1 MVAFLRRKILPP
13 RTRGSGADEV
23 GTSRPIPSVP
33 RSTQRVHY
41 GCPRLGIVE
50 VVGVTDAAVESGS
63 IDVGLRTAVDL
74 CLGLGAFVVS
84 MTGVVHAV
92 VSDAMP
98 PDDGARR
105 IEVLARNCLSHPAA
119 HGRDLFWN
127 AEVSTEAG
135 SADRSLA
142 CVVMP
147 AWSGDL
153 EVGLLGVVDT
163 WLPEPDARQRAGL
176 ARLAA
181 DLAPLLLRGP
191 RKGGA
196 PPASPRGPEE
206 ALLGGPEEAL
216 LGGSDAPPLG
226 GPDETPSARRAVPAH
241 VDAAD
246 LLASLDDGIM
256 CLDAEGTVVMAN
268 QSADA
273 MHGMAPGRT
282 LVGSPLPTTGVL
294 RGEDGQVLAHDR
306 HPALLT
312 LEDGVA
318 RDVHLTVGE
327 EGDSQ
332 RHVAMSA
339 RPFPI
344 DGRRGVL
351 VVLRDTTAEWT
362 EQQRLTQYALYDPL
376 TGLANRYLL
385 LEELRRML
393 QGLGRR
399 GGSVTLI
406 YMDLDDF
413 KRINDEYGH
422 DMGDE
427 VLSAFARRL
436 RGAVRSDDVVSRLG
450 GDEFVIAHATAGH
463 PDGDLVVSRLRKV
476 LTAPFTVRG
485 LVFDVGA
492 SIGWVSTERGDLGSD
507 ALLAK
512 ADRAMYRHKRD
523 RAAGRRSSA

>member
-1 MVAFLRRKILPP
+1 M
-13 RTRGSGADEV
+13 
-23 GTSRPIPSVP
+23 
-33 RSTQRVHY
+33 
-41 GCPRLGIVE
+41 
-50 VVGVTDAAVESGS
+50 TDAAPESGS
-63 IDVGLRTAVDL
+63 IDAGLRTAVDL

-84 MTGVVHAV
+84 MTGDVHVV

-119 HGRDLFWN
+119 RGRDLFWN

-142 CVVMP
+142 CVVVP

-163 WLPEPDARQRAGL
+163 WLPEPDTRQRAGL

-181 DLAPLLLRGP
+181 DLAPCLRGP
-191 RKGGA
+191 RKGSA
-196 PPASPRGPEE
+196 TPADPRVPDE
-206 ALLGGPEEAL
+206 A
-216 LGGSDAPPLG
+216 PLG
-226 GPDETPSARRAVPAH
+226 DPDATSSARRAVPGH

-246 LLASLDDGIM
+246 LLASLDDGIV

-273 MHGMAPGRT
+273 MNGLAPGRI
-282 LVGSPLPTTGVL
+282 LVGSPLPTTSAL
-294 RGEDGQVLAHDR
+294 RSEDGEVLAHDR
-306 HPALLT
+306 HPAMLT
-312 LEDGVA
+312 LQDGVA
-318 RDVHLTVGE
+318 RDVHLIVGE
-327 EGDSQ
+327 EGDGQ

-351 VVLRDTTAEWT
+351 VVLRDTTAEWM

-413 KRINDEYGH
+413 KQINDEHGH

-427 VLSAFARRL
+427 VLGAFARRL
-436 RGAVRSDDVVSRLG
+436 RGAVRSDDVASRLG

-492 SIGWVSTERGDLGSD
+492 SIGWVSTERGDLGPD

-523 RAAGRRSSA
+523 HAAGRRAPA

>member
-1 MVAFLRRKILPP
+1 
-13 RTRGSGADEV
+13 
-23 GTSRPIPSVP
+23 
-33 RSTQRVHY
+33 
-41 GCPRLGIVE
+41 LGIVE

-63 IDVGLRTAVDL
+63 IDAGLRTALDL
-74 CLGLGAFVVS
+74 CLGIGAFVVS
-84 MTGVVHAV
+84 MTGVVRLV

-98 PDDGARR
+98 PEDGSRR

-119 HGRDLFWN
+119 NGHELFWN
-127 AEVSTEAG
+127 AEVSTEEG

-163 WLPEPDARQRAGL
+163 WLPEPDGHQRAGL

-181 DLAPLLLRGP
+181 DLAHLLAHGTRS
-191 RKGGA
+191 GGA
-196 PPASPRGPEE
+196 APADPRAPEE
-206 ALLGGPEEAL
+206 VPPGTP
-216 LGGSDAPPLG
+216 DAPPSG
-226 GPDETPSARRAVPAH
+226 RRAVPAH

-256 CLDAEGTVVMAN
+256 CLDAEGTVVIAN
-268 QSADA
+268 QPADA
-273 MHGMAPGRT
+273 LYGLPPGRT
-282 LVGSPLPTTGVL
+282 LVGSPLPATSALST
-294 RGEDGQVLAHDR
+294 EDGQVLAHDR
-306 HPALLT
+306 HPAMLT
-312 LEDGVA
+312 LGDGVP
-318 RDVHLTVGE
+318 RDVQVTVGE
-327 EGDSQ
+327 EGDGQ
-332 RHVAMSA
+332 RHVAMST

-344 DGRRGVL
+344 DGRPGVL
-351 VVLRDTTAEWT
+351 VVLHDTTAEWL
-362 EQQRLTQYALYDPL
+362 EQQRLTHYALYDPL

-413 KRINDEYGH
+413 KRINDEHGH

-427 VLSAFARRL
+427 VLGAFARRL

-492 SIGWVSTERGDLGSD
+492 SIGWVSTERGDVGPD
-507 ALLAK
+507 ALLAR

-523 RAAGRRSSA
+523 RAAARRPAT

>member
-1 MVAFLRRKILPP
+1 
-13 RTRGSGADEV
+13 
-23 GTSRPIPSVP
+23 
-33 RSTQRVHY
+33 
-41 GCPRLGIVE
+41 VE
-50 VVGVTDAAVESGS
+50 VVGVTDAGAESGS
-63 IDVGLRTAVDL
+63 IDAGLHTALDL
-74 CLGLGAFVVS
+74 CLGLGAFVVT

-163 WLPEPDARQRAGL
+163 WLPEPDTRQRAGL

-181 DLAPLLLRGP
+181 DLAPLLQRGS
-191 RKGGA
+191 RKAGA
-196 PPASPRGPEE
+196 ALASPRGLEV
-206 ALLGGPEEAL
+206 
-216 LGGSDAPPLG
+216 APLD
-226 GPDETPSARRAVPAH
+226 GPDEAPSARRAVPAH

-273 MHGMAPGRT
+273 MLGMTPGRT

-327 EGDSQ
+327 EGDAQ

-339 RPFPI
+339 RHFPI

-413 KRINDEYGH
+413 KRINDEHGH

-427 VLSAFARRL
+427 VLGAFARRL

>member
-1 MVAFLRRKILPP
+1 MVAFRRRKVLPP
-13 RTRGSGADEV
+13 RTRGPGADEV
-23 GTSRPIPSVP
+23 GTSWPIPSVP

-41 GCPRLGIVE
+41 GGDRLDFVE
-50 VVGVTDAAVESGS
+50 VVGVTDAGAESGS
-63 IDVGLRTAVDL
+63 IDAGLHTALDL

-196 PPASPRGPEE
+196 PPASPCGPDAPPLDGPEE
-206 ALLGGPEEAL
+206 APLDGP
-216 LGGSDAPPLG
+216 DAPPLD
-226 GPDETPSARRAVPAH
+226 GPDEAPSARRAVPTH

-268 QSADA
+268 QSADD

-294 RGEDGQVLAHDR
+294 RGEDGEVLAHDR

-312 LEDGVA
+312 LEDGVS

-327 EGDSQ
+327 EGDAQ
-332 RHVAMSA
+332 RHVAMSV
-339 RPFPI
+339 RLFPI